1 MGFVIHWHESAMY
14 LHVFPTR
21 IPPPTSL
28 STRSLWVFPVHQAQA
43 RVSCIQPGLVICFT
57 LDNIHVSMLSSRNI
71 PPSPS
76 PPESKRKSSK
86 LFPSNSKKADIFI
99 CAQICEQILGI
110 AHLCAVGWVDQSSPT
125 LYSPMDLRPPG
136 SSVHGTLQARILE
149 WVAMPSSRAS
159 SRPRDQAHIYMCA
172 QICEQTLGI
181 SHLYNFK
188 SFLFCQQK
196 KESQSYY
203 TVVLKSQPC
212 LLFRS
217 RCTSRSWA
225 RAFLGSRGLGL
236 EKEAKDAVLI
246 TL

>member
-1 MGFVIHWHESAMY
+1 MFRCCPLE
-14 LHVFPTR
+14 
-21 IPPPTSL
+21 TSHPCL
-28 STRSLWVFPVHQAQA
+28 LPQ
-43 RVSCIQPGLVICFT
+43 
-57 LDNIHVSMLSSRNI
+57 
-71 PPSPS
+71 
-76 PPESKRKSSK
+76 SKRKSSK

-99 CAQICEQILGI
+99 CAQICEQIWGL
-110 AHLCAVGWVDQSSPT
+110 AHLCAVGWVDQSSLT
-125 LYSPMDLRPPG
+125 LYNPMDCSPPG

-149 WVAMPSSRAS
+149 RVAMPSCRAS

-212 LLFRS
+212 FTFSLTLYFKKLSQGLPRQQ
-217 RCTSRSWA
+217 RSRSWE
-225 RAFLGSRGLGL
+225 GG
-236 EKEAKDAVLI
+236 
-246 TL
+246 